1 MDANTYFNDMKAR
14 DTIPERLAMA
24 DTRGERA
31 LGRRRA
37 LDAICLHCAQKP
49 SACKQSRA
57 SVHHAANYLLVI
69 VVVLIVVVI
78 RRLERH
84 AHRVLLRLHGRLALR
99 MRALLLRVDR
109 LVLVLLLG
117 WCELGILTD
126 LGVRLLVHVL
136 EAVALNLLLDEL
148 SKLRL
153 IPLRVL
159 LLEQL
164 HVLSHVSAE
173 NVLLVRLSIVL
184 LAVTVVAREALLRV
198 RDVDAA
204 VDCALERAED
214 AVARR
219 SAHEANIEH
228 GSEGARAILVLD
240 EEHLAVRLLLTLV
253 FLVEAH
259 FLQQPARRKQTRRIA
274 RSIVGE
280 PNLDAVF
287 RQLVRVRCAQRVV
300 ARDLRLDELANH
312 VLVGDAHDEAV
323 FGRVVLVLVLDGHA
337 SARLVVGLAL
347 TPPAVL
353 DLVPLHVSTSLE
365 DLDVTHGCRE
375 QELRQRA

>member
-69 VVVLIVVVI
+69 VVVVI

-109 LVLVLLLG
+109 LVRVLLLG
-117 WCELGILTD
+117 WCVLGILTD

-164 HVLSHVSAE
+164 H
-173 NVLLVRLSIVL
+173 
-184 LAVTVVAREALLRV
+184 
-198 RDVDAA
+198 
-204 VDCALERAED
+204 
-214 AVARR
+214 
-219 SAHEANIEH
+219 
-228 GSEGARAILVLD
+228 
-240 EEHLAVRLLLTLV
+240 
-253 FLVEAH
+253 
-259 FLQQPARRKQTRRIA
+259 
-274 RSIVGE
+274 
-280 PNLDAVF
+280 
-287 RQLVRVRCAQRVV
+287 
-300 ARDLRLDELANH
+300 
-312 VLVGDAHDEAV
+312 
-323 FGRVVLVLVLDGHA
+323 
-337 SARLVVGLAL
+337 
-347 TPPAVL
+347 
-353 DLVPLHVSTSLE
+353 
-365 DLDVTHGCRE
+365 
-375 QELRQRA
+375 